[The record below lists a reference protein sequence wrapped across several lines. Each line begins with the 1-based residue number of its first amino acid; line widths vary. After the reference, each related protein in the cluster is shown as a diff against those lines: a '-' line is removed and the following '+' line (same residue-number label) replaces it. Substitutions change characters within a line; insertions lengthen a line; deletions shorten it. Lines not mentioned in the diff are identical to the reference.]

1 MTLTASRIEITP
13 TEAALGAVITG
24 FDVNSVEPEVILQLK
39 QAWRDRHL
47 LIFKNQILTDD
58 QLLAFANYFGDILQQ
73 PAYIRKGETEE
84 YLPPLVLTLANA
96 APEESS
102 VNIRPNYEE
111 LLPHIDHYWL
121 PVPSR
126 ITNAE

>member
-58 QLLAFANYFGDILQQ
+58 QLLALSKGDLLYWDNQ
-73 PAYIRKGETEE
+73 ATAH
-84 YLPPLVLTLANA
+84 LNLMLMPLVFSNELASGVAVLSKGLT
-96 APEESS
+96 
-102 VNIRPNYEE
+102 I
-111 LLPHIDHYWL
+111 
-121 PVPSR
+121 
-126 ITNAE
+126 